1 MFEQLN
7 EFNTY
12 FIRTLNVYYS
22 ETRNLS
28 KRLSSINLEKSI
40 YIYIPK
46 SMNDTKKCSKQ
57 KFYIKG
63 DIPILSSI

>member
-12 FIRTLNVYYS
+12 FIRTLNVYCS
-22 ETRNLS
+22 EKRNLS

-40 YIYIPK
+40 YSPEKYE
-46 SMNDTKKCSKQ
+46 
-57 KFYIKG
+57 
-63 DIPILSSI
+63 